1 MYGRVSKEKKEKVE
15 EIRRLNL
22 LIVNLKS
29 EVTK

>member
-1 MYGRVSKEKKEKVE
+1 MYGRVSKEKKEKAE
-15 EIRRLNL
+15 EIRRLNS